1 MKKSIILLFFLLT
14 AVSYSQ
20 TKDVTIFERKHELKV
35 GAIKLLAGPILEG
48 TYEYISSKDF
58 SYGASLLVNL
68 NNSNDFGEDF
78 SITPFARFYF
88 QETKEYGAYGFFVE
102 GFAKYSTGE
111 NNIWGN
117 YNDPSYNA
125 VSLGLS
131 IGRKWIN
138 SSGFVFE
145 PLFGVGRTLG
155 NADNAPEAFIRG
167 DLFIGYRF

>member
-1 MKKSIILLFFLLT
+1 MKKIILFSLFLLT

-20 TKDVTIFERKHELKV
+20 TKDVSIFERKHELKA
-35 GAIKLLAGPILEG
+35 GAIKLLAGPIFEG
-48 TYEYISSKDF
+48 TYEYINSKDF
-58 SYGASLLVNL
+58 TYGASLLVNL
-68 NNSNDFGEDF
+68 STGNDFEEDF

-111 NNIWGN
+111 SFDWYSNNEN
-117 YNDPSYNA
+117 YSV

-131 IGRKWIN
+131 LGRKWVN

-145 PLFGVGRTLG
+145 PLFGIGRTLG
-155 NADNAPEAFIRG
+155 NSNNTPDAIVRF

>member
-1 MKKSIILLFFLLT
+1 MKKTIVLILILVS

-20 TKDVTIFERKHELKV
+20 TKNVSIFERKHELKV
-35 GAIKLLAGPILEG
+35 GAIKLLAGPVLEG
-48 TYEYISSKDF
+48 TYEYIKSKDF
-58 SYGASLLVNL
+58 TYGASLLVNL
-68 NNSNDFGEDF
+68 NSGNYYGENF

-102 GFAKYSTGE
+102 GFAKYSTGDS
-111 NNIWGN
+111 IWDN
-117 YNDPSYNA
+117 YNDQSYNA

-138 SSGFVFE
+138 ASGFVFE

-155 NADNAPEAFIRG
+155 NGDNAPEAFIRG